1 MWQKCRSNFFAW
13 NWILLKWKKDPDPGS
28 CFSEKRIGFLDPA
41 LVGKMDLDP
50 GSCFSE
56 NRIGFLDP
64 DSVKKRIRI
73 LDIVKKGS
81 CSWILCQGEQK
92 DPDPWSCFWK
102 NASRSTSQGKNLCQ
116 VVEVSKEVDD
126 EIDDVDFE
134 ALKSLSQDGIDMSFL
149 DNLKVSISDHFFDVN
164 L

>member
-28 CFSEKRIGFLDPA
+28 CFIEKRIGFLDPA

-64 DSVKKRIRI
+64 ASVKKRIRI
-73 LDIVKKGS
+73 LDISEKRIGFLDPVSGGTKRSLILLLKKTH
-81 CSWILCQGEQK
+81 Q
-92 DPDPWSCFWK
+92 DPHHREKIYVRLSRPRRRWMT
-102 NASRSTSQGKNLCQ
+102 RSTTWISRP
-116 VVEVSKEVDD
+116 SSPSART
-126 EIDDVDFE
+126 
-134 ALKSLSQDGIDMSFL
+134 ALTWAS
-149 DNLKVSISDHFFDVN
+149 
-164 L
+164 